1 MNPPSDISNPQP
13 GLCPTCGRKGKSV
26 KPITLQSLLRPE
38 IRGDIRGDIGE
49 EKFNFCESPECPVA
63 YFGGQ
68 GTVFSKD
75 DLTVRIGIKEATPP
89 RTICYCF
96 DHSMEGI
103 RDEIVATG
111 RSTMVETI
119 SEELKDGCWCETK
132 NPQGVCCLGAV
143 SRFVRET
150 KKSLETQPLTPALA
164 THSESLS
171 SDATVVD
178 KADCSST
185 TCCAEDAASSN
196 GHKAGLLAAGGSALS
211 ALLAS
216 ACCWLPLLLISFGIS
231 AGGLS
236 RFFLQYR
243 PLFLVGSV
251 LLLGVGFY
259 LLYFR
264 QTKCEPAYS
273 CSTRDIRLLRFNRS
287 LLWVAAIG
295 VGLFA
300 FFPNYVGLIF
310 PSQNV
315 LESESIT
322 SAQRLV
328 TLRIEKMTCEGC
340 AAVVQSALAKVP
352 GVNQCSVSY
361 EAGEAVCVVNSN
373 DSPSLD
379 MLAQAVAA
387 AGYRALPGTEIP

>member
-1 MNPPSDISNPQP
+1 MNPPRDISIPRP
-13 GLCPTCGRKGKSV
+13 GLCPTCGVKGKSV
-26 KPITLQSLLRPE
+26 KPMTLQSLLRPE
-38 IRGDIRGDIGE
+38 FLGDIGE

-63 YFGGQ
+63 YFASRGA
-68 GTVFSKD
+68 VFSKD
-75 DLTVRIGIKEATPP
+75 DLTVRIGIKESAPP

-96 DHSMEGI
+96 DHSMEEI
-103 RDEIVATG
+103 RDEIITTG
-111 RSTMVETI
+111 RSTAVETI
-119 SEELKDGCWCETK
+119 TEELKDGCWCETK

-143 SRFVRET
+143 SRYVRET
-150 KKSLETQPLTPALA
+150 KQALEAEPLTPVLVA
-164 THSESLS
+164 HSEGLS
-171 SDATVVD
+171 SNTTVFD
-178 KADCSST
+178 EADCSTSP
-185 TCCAEDAASSN
+185 CCAEDAASSN
-196 GHKAGLLAAGGSALS
+196 GQKPGLYAVGGSALS

-243 PLFLVGSV
+243 PLFLIGSV
-251 LLLGVGFY
+251 MLLGAGFY

-264 QTKCEPAYS
+264 QLKCDPSSS
-273 CSTRDIRLLRFNRS
+273 CTTRDIRLLRFNRA

-315 LESESIT
+315 LVSESIS

-340 AAVVQSALAKVP
+340 ATVVQSALAKVP
-352 GVNQCSVSY
+352 GVDQCSVSY

-373 DSPSLD
+373 ESPSLEK
-379 MLAQAVAA
+379 LAQAVAA
-387 AGYRALPGTEIP
+387 AGYRALPGPEIP